1 MENRMHIVCPHCTA
15 VNRLPKEKLGSKP
28 KCGKC
33 SRSLFSGRPV
43 ELTEAT
49 FQKHIER
56 NDVAVVV
63 DFWAAWCGPCKMM
76 APAFEKAAAQME
88 PGIRFAKLDTEN
100 ERSVAGRFGIQ
111 GIPTIIIFKGGRE
124 LARQSGAM
132 DLNTLTNWIRSQ
144 LPGR

>member
-1 MENRMHIVCPHCTA
+1 MENKMHIVCPHCTA
-15 VNRLPKEKLGSKP
+15 VNRLPEEKLDSKP

-33 SRSLFSGRPV
+33 SRSLFGGRPV
-43 ELTEAT
+43 ELTEST
-49 FQKHIER
+49 FQKHMER

-88 PGIRFAKLDTEN
+88 PGIRFAKVDTEK
-100 ERSVAGRFGIQ
+100 ERALAGRFGIQ
-111 GIPTIIIFKGGRE
+111 SIPTTIIFKGGRE

-144 LPGR
+144 LRI